1 MTTPEL
7 LPCPF
12 CGGCAVALTGP
23 VTTLWGVSCLRCACW
38 LDDRAP
44 TADQAIAAWNRRDPA
59 VLAALPEVQALI
71 RAAERNMMARHIL
84 ALRNRQAVY
93 RAKAE
98 QHGKDA
104 FAKGVS
110 SEAHIAIWAEYEKV
124 THTAEAHDY
133 MIAAIRGPKP

>member
-1 MTTPEL
+1 MTTPDQIWIAGKPSEYGRYY
-7 LPCPF
+7 PERVEAEGEH
-12 CGGCAVALTGP
+12 GGCGIEYV
-23 VTTLWGVSCLRCACW
+23 
-38 LDDRAP
+38 
-44 TADQAIAAWNRRDPA
+44 RRDPV
-59 VLAALPEVQALI
+59 VLAALPEVQELI
-71 RAAERNMMARHIL
+71 RAAERNMLARHIL